1 MRILAFLVF
10 LFYSIGATLADDGY
24 TEKEE
29 RLFEYIYQQYGP
41 KNTQLS
47 VDPKFMMAP
56 RSASEYYKEINRW
69 YGITKEPHWHQSEK
83 DKTFE
88 NFTSRLQFA
97 PIDPKFSEA
106 SVVCKNRYR
115 EPRTASE
122 KIVKLLRLSKG
133 KYVRDY
139 NEILFY
145 SDGMRWMDINQAP
158 SDDGSIFNKNYKY
171 SLTLWDWYNT
181 VAIKSGEKYYLSPHR
196 QPSFGRWNEAISNDM
211 VKEIADSAA
220 FNIYIEVNM
229 NRYDGVSMT
238 DDYKRENAILPP
250 LFNMSG
256 KVIIKNPQVMREC
269 LMSKD
274 ENRNINNIMFENL
287 LVIGS
292 PLLPIIYWLN
302 QFNS

>member
-1 MRILAFLVF
+1 MRILAISL
-10 LFYSIGATLADDGY
+10 LLLYSIGATLADDGY

-41 KNTQLS
+41 KNTQIS
-47 VDPKFMMAP
+47 VDPEFMMTP
-56 RSASEYYKEINRW
+56 RSVGEYFKEINRW

-106 SVVCKNRYR
+106 YVVCKNRNR

-133 KYVRDY
+133 KYVKDY
-139 NEILFY
+139 NEILFI
-145 SDGMRWMDINQAP
+145 SDGKRWMDINRTS
-158 SDDGSIFNKNYKY
+158 SDDGSIFNQNYKY

-181 VAIKSGEKYYLSPHR
+181 VAIKSGGKHYLSPHH
-196 QPSFGRWNEAISNDM
+196 QPSMGRWNEAISNDM
-211 VKEIADSAA
+211 VEEIADRAA

-229 NRYDGVSMT
+229 NRYDGMSMT
-238 DDYKRENAILPP
+238 DDYKRENAVLPP

-269 LMSKD
+269 LMNNN
-274 ENRNINNIMFENL
+274 EYRNIQNIMFENL
-287 LVIGS
+287 FVIGS